1 MGSNIMKKITRRD
14 LSTKFPITK
23 QDYQPKAT
31 IEGVKI
37 LEVPYFSDEGGAL
50 SEIAHISERGESAE
64 FPGFHLKQVNW
75 TFMTPGTIKAG
86 HVHFQQEDIWMVP
99 PTDRLL
105 VGLLDL
111 RKSSKT
117 YLRKSRL
124 VLGAGKSCLLYIP
137 RGVAHGAANLWNR
150 DMMLLYFV
158 NQRFT
163 PDPKACD
170 ENRIPAAAWGKNF
183 WSIPAA

>member
-1 MGSNIMKKITRRD
+1 MNKIKRSD
-14 LSTKFPITK
+14 LSSKFTITK
-23 QDYQPKAT
+23 QDYGAKSA

-37 LEVPYFSDEGGAL
+37 IEVPYFSDEGGAL
-50 SEIAHISERGESAE
+50 SEIAHLNESAESAE
-64 FPGFHLKQVNW
+64 FSGFHLKQVNW

-86 HVHFQQEDIWMVP
+86 HVHLNQEDIWVVP
-99 PTDRLL
+99 PTDRML

-117 YLRKSRL
+117 YLQKMRII
-124 VLGAGKSCLLYIP
+124 LGAGKTRLLYIP

-150 DMMLLYFV
+150 DMMMLYFV

-163 PDPKACD
+163 TDPKEND
-170 ENRIPAAAWGKNF
+170 EHRIPAHAWGKDF
-183 WSIPAA
+183 WTIPAA